1 MRLISADDT
10 EVLMITDI
18 AIARYIDFINKLTP
32 YRIAKNLPEI
42 NRNSSI
48 RMIATSFIFYNYIES
63 NTEFSSLNYF
73 DQLFYFSEISLPS
86 FYMIRSQME
95 IHRKWTLILSR
106 LINQYIEQPYRLH
119 RLIAFIVI
127 RQRPKLVA
135 WRQLIGC
142 IRCVDYFE
150 YRRN

>member
-1 MRLISADDT
+1 
-10 EVLMITDI
+10 
-18 AIARYIDFINKLTP
+18 
-32 YRIAKNLPEI
+32 
-42 NRNSSI
+42 
-48 RMIATSFIFYNYIES
+48 
-63 NTEFSSLNYF
+63 
-73 DQLFYFSEISLPS
+73 
-86 FYMIRSQME
+86 MIRSQME

-106 LINQYIEQPYRLH
+106 LINQYIEQPCRLH